1 MIASDCDCHLFGFE
15 DFFTLVRKLWTHW
28 QYVKLNP
35 R

>member
-1 MIASDCDCHLFGFE
+1 MVASDCDCHLFGFE
-15 DFFTLVRKLWTHW
+15 DFTLVRKLWTHW